1 MSGQKQK
8 IEELSQKKKEKHVK
22 ELLAGIGLVV
32 IGAAVVLGLN
42 QFSVLDSSD
51 TQKQIEHD
59 KEITI
64 ASGIRPYRTS
74 INKTSII
81 KFDNTRT
88 TPVNV
93 TFETNSIDRKINIGA
108 NQSGY
113 FNASR
118 YEDLPYRNYFNLNT
132 GDTGEIVVN

>member
-1 MSGQKQK
+1 MSEQKEK
-8 IEELSQKKKEKHVK
+8 IEELSRKKKEKHVR

-32 IGAAVVLGLN
+32 IGAAAVLGLN
-42 QFSVLDSSD
+42 QFSVLDSSN
-51 TQKQIEHD
+51 TEKQIEYD

-74 INKTSII
+74 INQTSMV
-81 KFDNTRT
+81 KFRNTRT
-88 TPVNV
+88 SPVNI
-93 TFETNSIDRKINIGA
+93 TFETNSIDRQISIGA

-118 YEDLPYRNYFNLNT
+118 YEGLPYRNYFNLDS
-132 GDTGEIVVN
+132 GDTGEMLVN